1 MSGVGDVGLGDV
13 GVIIAVKHL
22 SAAKTRLAA
31 LFQPPLREQV
41 VLAML
46 VDTITAA
53 RDVDGVDS
61 ITVVTPDRTA
71 ANAARELG
79 ATVLADPAPSQH
91 RDPLNNAIL
100 AAVRPWPRQDQ
111 TRGVSSPTD
120 RARAL
125 RRCLRSAWN
134 PIPASGRTQPPAIA
148 IQEPWNSSAPGPV
161 CAAISTHPRISPRHG
176 A

>member
-1 MSGVGDVGLGDV
+1 MSGVGDVGLGDVGLGDV

-61 ITVVTPDRTA
+61 TTEQC
-71 ANAARELG
+71 N
-79 ATVLADPAPSQH
+79 
-91 RDPLNNAIL
+91 
-100 AAVRPWPRQDQ
+100 
-111 TRGVSSPTD
+111 TR
-120 RARAL
+120 
-125 RRCLRSAWN
+125 RSAGN
-134 PIPASGRTQPPAIA
+134 F
-148 IQEPWNSSAPGPV
+148 EPDIEYR
-161 CAAISTHPRISPRHG
+161 CAAG
-176 A
+176 